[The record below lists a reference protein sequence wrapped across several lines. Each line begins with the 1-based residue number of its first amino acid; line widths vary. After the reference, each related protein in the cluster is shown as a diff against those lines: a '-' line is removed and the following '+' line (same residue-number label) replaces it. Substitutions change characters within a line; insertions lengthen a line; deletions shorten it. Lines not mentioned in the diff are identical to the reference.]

1 MNNIAVIGLGSM
13 GYGIASS
20 CLRSGHSVW
29 GVDTNNKLMTKFCDL
44 GGQKSHLDDSILD
57 IDVVVVVVLNS
68 IQTKS
73 VLFNDSGI
81 VKKLKPGS
89 VVIYVQLL
97 LQILQ
102 KKWNCDVKNLECF
115 IWMLQFLG
123 DL

>member
-57 IDVVVVVVLNS
+57 IDVVVVV
-68 IQTKS
+68 S
-73 VLFNDSGI
+73 VAAPRLWS
-81 VKKLKPGS
+81 LS
-89 VVIYVQLL
+89 LL
-97 LQILQ
+97 LWL
-102 KKWNCDVKNLECF
+102 
-115 IWMLQFLG
+115 
-123 DL
+123 